1 MKSLRATERGLSGLE
16 VLIGAALVIGHNVF
30 RVLPNEVLILAALGL
45 VSVRLRNGSWFAMGF
60 RRPESWR
67 RIVLVA
73 VAVAVIRIVGGDY
86 LLLPVL
92 ERFWPEPALPSD
104 VEDIAGNL
112 KMALLYLA
120 LVWSFAA
127 FGEEIAYRGYLM
139 RRAAEMLGDSQ
150 QAWWLAVVI
159 AAVLFGL
166 GHWYKGMS
174 GVIDSG
180 FAGLLLGA
188 AYLLT
193 GRNMWTCVLAHGFI
207 DTIGVVALYF
217 GLAD

>member
-1 MKSLRATERGLSGLE
+1 MTFWRATNRGLSGLE
-16 VLIGAALVIGHNVF
+16 LLIGAGLVVGHNVF

-67 RIVLVA
+67 KVVLVA
-73 VAVAVIRIVGGDY
+73 LAVAVIRIAGGDY
-86 LLLPVL
+86 LLLPIL
-92 ERFWPEPALPSD
+92 ERFWPEPALPSG
-104 VEDIAGNL
+104 VEDITGNL

-150 QAWWLAVVI
+150 RAWWLAVVI